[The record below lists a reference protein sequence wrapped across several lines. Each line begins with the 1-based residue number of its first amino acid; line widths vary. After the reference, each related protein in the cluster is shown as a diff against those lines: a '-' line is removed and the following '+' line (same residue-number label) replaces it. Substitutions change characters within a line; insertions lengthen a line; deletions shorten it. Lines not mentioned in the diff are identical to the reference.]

1 MKRLLQLMSFMALFI
16 FLGSCRFDGGYTDN
30 TPPDCDFSATKTYTM
45 TNFSLGL
52 PNIQST
58 NVAFNIAF
66 NNGGV
71 IYNLNT
77 LLETK
82 GDYRYPENE
91 AAVYGKMTA
100 DGSECKGEKEFEYNE
115 GDSNVMSNSVAVPVP
130 SNSSFY
136 GEVTVKAKT
145 DSFREQGSGY
155 NQGFYVRWEVTE
167 NDGDNFVE
175 GNIQGEK
182 INFDYDQDMMYIPE
196 IQEPIYIDGNW
207 GLPSEPTE
215 P

>member
-1 MKRLLQLMSFMALFI
+1 MKRLLQLMPFVALI
-16 FLGSCRFDGGYTDN
+16 LFLGSCRYTEGATSN
-30 TPPDCDFSATKTYTM
+30 APDCDFSATETYTM
-45 TNFSLGL
+45 TDFSLGL
-52 PNIQST
+52 PNIQSA
-58 NVAFNIAF
+58 NVAFYIAF

-100 DGSECKGEKEFEYNE
+100 DGSECKGEKEFEYKE

-136 GEVTVKAKT
+136 GEVTIKAKT
-145 DSFREQGSGY
+145 DSFREQGLGY

-167 NDGDNFVE
+167 NDPDNFVE
-175 GNIQGEK
+175 GNIQVEK
-182 INFDYDQDMMYIPE
+182 INIDFDEDMMYIPE
-196 IQEPIYIDGNW
+196 IQEPIYIDGKW
-207 GLPSEPTE
+207 GLSSEPTE